1 MSLTNT
7 RLGRRHPDP
16 SGEPPPRWRWRQNH
30 TPAAPGPATV
40 EDVVGVGR
48 LLGCLERNRRAG
60 GQAPGPDGFGY
71 PDFGR
76 QEAIRALQLVR
87 DAVLAGTYRPVP
99 PRLVRI
105 PKPTP
110 GAFRTLALDDLTHRA
125 LTTSVLGAVAPLY
138 APHMS
143 PITYSAGS
151 PPRGVFGLLA
161 DLAAAWEFGEFSVL
175 LNLDIKNA
183 FPSVPVGPLMA
194 VVSDCIADDRLLAL
208 VELLVRGADAP
219 AAPAGINGD
228 NTDANT
234 LGIPQGSA
242 LSPAHLD
249 LYLSAGFDARWSNPS
264 GMPSP
269 FRYVDNIAY
278 LTGGVDEGRRTVATC
293 RDVLARL
300 GLYLRDQPDADDV
313 IDFRGGTTTD
323 LLGFTVFL
331 SGGLMAYGTSDAA
344 LDSLR
349 GGLRNAHEAVNPSIT
364 AQSVLLGWINAMGPS
379 SDRSRAGEVVHAIL
393 SCARRLG
400 FKEFSLAQIQ
410 TAWSSSFGRW
420 NVKFLQPARARAGTS
435 RRARRPLAR
444 VTVAPVGFADEA
456 AGR

>member
-7 RLGRRHPDP
+7 RLGRRHPD
-16 SGEPPPRWRWRQNH
+16 SFHQAPPRWRWRQNH

-76 QEAIRALQLVR
+76 QEATRALQLVR

-99 PRLVRI
+99 PRLVRV

-110 GAFRTLALDDLTHRA
+110 GAYRTLALDDLTHRA
-125 LTTSVLGAVAPLY
+125 LTTSVLRAVAPVY

-143 PITYSAGS
+143 PITYSAGT

-161 DLAAAWEFGEFSVL
+161 DLAAAWEFGDAAVL
-175 LNLDIKNA
+175 LNLDVKNA

-194 VVSDCIADDRLLAL
+194 VVRTCIADDRLFAL
-208 VELLVRGADAP
+208 VELLVRGA
-219 AAPAGINGD
+219 AATTNNIN
-228 NTDANT
+228 TINT

-249 LYLSAGFDARWSNPS
+249 LYLSAGFDARWSDPP
-264 GMPSP
+264 GMPLP

-278 LTGGVDEGRRTVATC
+278 LAGGVDEGRRTVAAC
-293 RDVLARL
+293 RDLLAGL
-300 GLYLRDQPDADDV
+300 GLRLRDQSDADDV
-313 IDFRGGTTTD
+313 IDFRNGKTTD
-323 LLGFTVFL
+323 LLGFTVSL
-331 SGGLMAYGTSDAA
+331 SGGRMAYGTSDAA
-344 LDSLR
+344 LDKLQ
-349 GGLRNAHEAVNPSIT
+349 GGLRSAHAAANASTT
-364 AQSVLLGWINAMGPS
+364 AQSVLDGWVNAMGPS
-379 SDRSRAGEVVHAIL
+379 FDRSRAGEVVHSIL

-420 NVKFLQPARARAGTS
+420 NVKFLQPARARAETS

-444 VTVAPVGFADEA
+444 VTVAPEGFDDEA